1 MKMLVG
7 VDGSEPSARAVQWCA
22 THAPALEAEVVAVY
36 VVETI
41 VCPPDPFGYAAM
53 PPPEPDL
60 DEIHKRIE
68 ADWCASLT
76 AATVPFRVVLE
87 RGPAAHALIDAA
99 NREGADLVVVGRRG
113 RGGFAELLLGS
124 TSHALSH
131 HLDRPLVI
139 VP

>member
-7 VDGSEPSARAVQWCA
+7 VDGSESSARAVEWCA
-22 THAPALEAEVVAVY
+22 THAPGLHAEVVAAY
-36 VVETI
+36 AVETI

-53 PPPEPDL
+53 PPPRPDP
-60 DEIHKRIE
+60 DELRRRIDQE
-68 ADWCASLT
+68 WCTPLTRAGVPCRVVVEDGPASL
-76 AATVPFRVVLE
+76 
-87 RGPAAHALIDAA
+87 ALIAA
-99 NREGADLVVVGRRG
+99 AQREGADLVVVGRRG